1 MISTG
6 DMYVWVHNGDVL
18 MFLRTGNLG
27 VFRTFVFEN
36 LSRPTDAIHLDQ
48 MDWRDYVRPA
58 TKLDKLLAG
67 M

>member
-6 DMYVWVHNGDVL
+6 DLYVWAHNGDVL

-27 VFRTFVFEN
+27 MFRTFVFEN
-36 LSRPTDAIHLDQ
+36 LSRHTDVIHLDQ
-48 MDWRDYVRPA
+48 VDWSSYVRPA

-67 M
+67 I